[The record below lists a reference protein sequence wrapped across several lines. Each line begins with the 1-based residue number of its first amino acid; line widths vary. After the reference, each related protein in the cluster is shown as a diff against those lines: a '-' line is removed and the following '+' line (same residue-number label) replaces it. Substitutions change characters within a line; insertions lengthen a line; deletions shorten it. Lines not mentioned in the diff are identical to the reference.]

1 LYGRV
6 EAVATDS
13 TIDEML
19 VCFVILGTYGE
30 ESTIMYWFS
39 PEFDVESWWEN
50 TIHDKVVVFTVEPH
64 TTSFMMNRIT
74 TSIIGSQG
82 MTPCGQ
88 I

>member
-1 LYGRV
+1 
-6 EAVATDS
+6 
-13 TIDEML
+13 
-19 VCFVILGTYGE
+19 
-30 ESTIMYWFS
+30 MYWFS

>member
-1 LYGRV
+1 
-6 EAVATDS
+6 
-13 TIDEML
+13 
-19 VCFVILGTYGE
+19 
-30 ESTIMYWFS
+30 MYWFS

-82 MTPCGQ
+82 RSPHGQ
-88 I
+88 P